1 MSLALLGMLP
11 EHHRD
16 LVREGEKPRT
26 PKPPKTHRILPA
38 ILQRSRDFRHRLTPT
53 ETKIW
58 KAVRGRQLGFKVRRQ
73 HPIDG
78 FIVAFYCAEANRV
91 IEMDGD
97 SHGPRDQVDCDLAKT
112 RWLEERGCRVIRPAA
127 AQDVE
132 VDLAGLVEGK
142 RRLCEEMMGAK
153 GTA

>member
-78 FIVAFYCAEANRV
+78 FIVAFYCAEAKLV
-91 IEMDGD
+91 IEIDGD
-97 SHGPRDQVDCDLAKT
+97 SHAPPDQADYDTARSEC
-112 RWLEERGCRVIRPAA
+112 LEEHGYRVTPIMPR
-127 AQDVE
+127 
-132 VDLAGLVEGK
+132 
-142 RRLCEEMMGAK
+142 
-153 GTA
+153 